1 MNINLKEI
9 ANNTNSIG
17 WLVLDLLRKEQL
29 TFMKLR
35 SELELS
41 QDKTY
46 KELARLEGGLL
57 ISTERDP
64 KDQRVALYS
73 LTKYGKAVFDFKE

>member
-1 MNINLKEI
+1 MNISLKEI
-9 ANNTNSIG
+9 ADSTNTIG

-35 SELELS
+35 SKLELS

-57 ISTERDP
+57 ISTSAIIKHNKEIN
-64 KDQRVALYS
+64 VTE
-73 LTKYGKAVFDFKE
+73 TKKIA